1 MDGLRLTKGISG
13 FDAAHLIEQDM
24 RMFQSMVY
32 HLVTSEQRAKVGN
45 LSIKRPLFICRH

>member
-1 MDGLRLTKGISG
+1 MPHPNEKVLYRDKEQGVMDDLRLTKGISG

-32 HLVTSEQRAKVGN
+32 HLVTS
-45 LSIKRPLFICRH
+45 